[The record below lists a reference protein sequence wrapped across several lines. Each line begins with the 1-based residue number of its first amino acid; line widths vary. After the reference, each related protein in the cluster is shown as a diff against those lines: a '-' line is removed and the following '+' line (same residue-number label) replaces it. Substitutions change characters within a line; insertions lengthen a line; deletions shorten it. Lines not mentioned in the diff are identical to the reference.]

1 MIIYK
6 CTNTI
11 TNECYIG
18 QTRNTLHDRK
28 VDHIYE
34 AFKRLR
40 IDKFHTALRD
50 FGLACFVWE
59 EIGRARNFF
68 TLAKMEKRFILQFD
82 SIENGYNMMLRN
94 DKTMKR
100 IRNAKQ
106 NLSKV
111 REA

>member
-11 TNECYIG
+11 TDECYIG
-18 QTRNTLHDRK
+18 QTANTLHNRK

-40 IDKFHTALRD
+40 TDKFHKALRE
-50 FGLACFVWE
+50 FGLDCFTWE
-59 EIGRARNFF
+59 QIGIARNFF
-68 TLAKMEKRFILQFD
+68 TLAKMEKKFILHYN
-82 SIENGYNMMLRN
+82 SIENGYNSMLRA

-100 IRNAKQ
+100 KF
-106 NLSKV
+106 SKV
-111 REA
+111 KNG